1 MKIKSSN
8 IEELTIALQSAKE
21 EYKSIMESIDLGDS
35 KGQDF
40 FSTNPF
46 TSDDNYLISGDN
58 LEVLNKLIAIKGE
71 SSDGA
76 SLIYIDPPF
85 YSGMDRSAVVR
96 EVDYAEAKHAYK
108 DNWDNLGEY
117 LEMMVLR
124 LLLMKDVLADDGLIF
139 VHVDWHAVHYIR
151 LLMDE
156 VFGED
161 RFVNEIIWTYK
172 SGGSS
177 KRRFARKHDNIL
189 VYSKSKDYRFFVQ
202 KEKSYNRGLK
212 PYRFKDVEEFRDDV
226 GWYTLVNM
234 KDVWNVDMVGRT
246 SSERNGYATQKPEK
260 LMERI
265 ILSATE
271 PGDLVCD
278 FFCGSGSM
286 GASCAK
292 LGRRFIMSDIGEL
305 AIEIA
310 GDRLKKE
317 GVEFSLLQI
326 DN

>member
-21 EYKSIMESIDLGDS
+21 KYKSIMESIDSGAS
-35 KGQDF
+35 KGQALF
-40 FSTNPF
+40 FTNPF

-96 EVDYAEAKHAYK
+96 EVDCAEAKHAYK

-124 LLLMKDVLADDGLIF
+124 LLLMKHVMADDGLIF

-212 PYRFKDVEEFRDDV
+212 PYRFKDVEEFQDDV

-292 LGRRFIMSDIGEL
+292 FGRRFIMSDIGEL
-305 AIEIA
+305 AIKIA
-310 GDRLKKE
+310 RDRLKKE

>member
-21 EYKSIMESIDLGDS
+21 EYNSIMESIDLGAS
-35 KGQDF
+35 KGQDLF
-40 FSTNPF
+40 TANPF

-58 LEVLNKLIAIKGE
+58 LEVLNKLISIKGE
-71 SSDGA
+71 SSNGA

-117 LEMMVLR
+117 LEMMLLR
-124 LLLMKDVLADDGLIF
+124 LLLMKHVMADDGLIF